1 MTSREARRCQAL
13 AKTSGEKVTVRSH
26 QRNEGEY
33 AIRRAVKA
41 DLDRLVALVLALQ
54 DHIEAS
60 NPDLWQMRPEARD
73 QLKGQLAGRIDAPN
87 SCALVAEHD
96 QDGVVG
102 VIFGRVLTSNRYHPA
117 RAGSL
122 DQAYVRADHRRAG
135 AGSRLVAEL
144 CRFFAAESVDELTLR
159 YVIANEEAA
168 GFWTALGLS
177 PRIITA
183 GGRRG
188 AVEERLGQ
196 RFGL

>member
-1 MTSREARRCQAL
+1 V

-26 QRNEGEY
+26 QRNELAY
-33 AIRRAVKA
+33 TIRRAVKA
-41 DLDRLVALVLALQ
+41 DLDRLVALLLALQ

-73 QLKGQLAGRIDAPN
+73 QLKGQLAGRLGAPN
-87 SCALVAEHD
+87 SCALVADHD
-96 QDGVVG
+96 QDGLVG
-102 VIFGRVLTSNRYHPA
+102 VIFGRVITSNRYNPA

-135 AGSRLVAEL
+135 VGSQLVAEL
-144 CRFFAAESVDELTLR
+144 CRFFAAEGVDELTLR

-168 GFWTALGLS
+168 SFWAALGLA

-183 GGRRG
+183 GARRG

-196 RFGL
+196 RSGL